1 MAATIIDIA
10 QLAGTSK
17 STVSRYLTG
26 GTVKKKTAASIEAA
40 IESLQYAP
48 NINARRL
55 VQAKTNVIGVVFDD
69 ISMYFYAEIMQGIQ
83 DVANQN
89 QYVCNF
95 FSRAN
100 CNRGESD
107 FLSLFAQGQVDGIVF
122 ATFRKRDAHEIAA
135 IAATGLPVVL
145 LGSQA
150 DHSGISHVDVDNRL
164 GISELVGYL
173 HGLGHRRI
181 AYLNGPEVMP
191 AALSRLDGYR
201 QGLANCGLP
210 FRKGLVVDAPW
221 SVEGGRSAV
230 EELAAR
236 GEPYTALIGSNEF
249 CAFGAARTLQAA
261 GLRVPE
267 DVSVAGFDD
276 SPLLQYASP
285 CITTLR
291 QPFLQMGQMAVRQL
305 MGRLQ
310 DPQATPASIYLQP
323 RLMVRDSCARACDE
337 APEAA
342 GSTME
347 GGAVC

>member
-10 QLAGTSK
+10 ELAGTSK

-40 IESLQYAP
+40 IESLQYTP

-55 VQAKTNVIGVVFDD
+55 VQSKTNVIGVVFDD

-100 CNRGESD
+100 CNRRESD

-122 ATFRKRDAHEIAA
+122 ATFRQRDAQEIAEIAA
-135 IAATGLPVVL
+135 AGLPVVL
-145 LGSQA
+145 LGSRA

-173 HGLGHRRI
+173 SSLGHRRI
-181 AYLNGPEVMP
+181 AYLNGPEAMP
-191 AALSRLDGYR
+191 AALSRLDGYI
-201 QGLANCGLP
+201 QGIRNCDLP
-210 FRKGLVVDAPW
+210 FEKSLVVDIPW

-230 EELAAR
+230 HELAAR
-236 GEPYTALIGSNEF
+236 RETYTALIGSNEF
-249 CAFGAARTLQAA
+249 CAFGAARAMQAA
-261 GLRVPE
+261 GLRVPD

-291 QPFLQMGQMAVRQL
+291 QPFLQMGQMAVKQL
-305 MGRLQ
+305 MARLL

-323 RLMVRDSCARACDE
+323 KLMVRDSCMKVLSMQETD
-337 APEAA
+337 
-342 GSTME
+342 GSVRE
-347 GGAVC
+347 GGAAC

>member
-10 QLAGTSK
+10 ELAGTSK

-40 IESLQYAP
+40 ISSLQYEP

-83 DVANQN
+83 DVANQS
-89 QYVCNF
+89 QYICNF

-100 CNRGESD
+100 CNRREAD

-122 ATFRKRDAHEIAA
+122 ATFRQRDAQEIAS

-145 LGSQA
+145 LGSRA

-164 GISELVGYL
+164 GISELVAYL
-173 HGLGHRRI
+173 HSMGHRRI
-181 AYLNGPEVMP
+181 AYLNGPQVMP
-191 AALSRLDGYR
+191 AAFSRLDGYM
-201 QGLANCGLP
+201 QGLRNCGIP
-210 FRKGLVVDAPW
+210 FEKGLVADVPW
-221 SVEGGRSAV
+221 SVEGGRAAI

-236 GEPYTALIGSNEF
+236 RESYTALIGSNEF
-249 CAFGAARTLQAA
+249 CAFGAARALQAM
-261 GLRVPE
+261 GVSVPE

-285 CITTLR
+285 SITTLR

-305 MGRLQ
+305 MARLQ
-310 DPQATPASIYLQP
+310 DPQTTPVSIYLQP
-323 RLMVRDSCARACDE
+323 RLMVRDSCAKAHMAE
-337 APEAA
+337 ANAE
-342 GSTME
+342 TEE
-347 GGAVC
+347 GGAAC

>member
-10 QLAGTSK
+10 ELAGTSK

-26 GTVKKKTAASIEAA
+26 GAVKKKTAASIEAA
-40 IESLQYAP
+40 ISSLQYAP

-83 DVANQN
+83 DVANQS
-89 QYVCNF
+89 QYICNF

-100 CNRGESD
+100 CNRREVD

-122 ATFRKRDAHEIAA
+122 ATFRQRDAQEIAS

-145 LGSQA
+145 LGSRA

-173 HGLGHRRI
+173 HSMGHNRI
-181 AYLNGPEVMP
+181 AYLNGPQVMP
-191 AALSRLDGYR
+191 AALSRLDGYM
-201 QGLANCGLP
+201 QGLRNCGLP
-210 FRKGLVVDAPW
+210 FQKGLVVDVPW
-221 SVEGGRSAV
+221 SVEGGRAAI

-236 GEPYTALIGSNEF
+236 RESYTALIGSNEF
-249 CAFGAARTLQAA
+249 CAFGAARALQAM
-261 GLRVPE
+261 GMSVPE

-276 SPLLQYASP
+276 SPLLQYATPS
-285 CITTLR
+285 ITTLR

-305 MGRLQ
+305 MTRLQ
-310 DPQATPASIYLQP
+310 DPQTTPVSVYLQP
-323 RLMVRDSCARACDE
+323 KLMARSSCAKASMVE
-337 APEAA
+337 VKAE
-342 GSTME
+342 TEE
-347 GGAVC
+347 GGAAC